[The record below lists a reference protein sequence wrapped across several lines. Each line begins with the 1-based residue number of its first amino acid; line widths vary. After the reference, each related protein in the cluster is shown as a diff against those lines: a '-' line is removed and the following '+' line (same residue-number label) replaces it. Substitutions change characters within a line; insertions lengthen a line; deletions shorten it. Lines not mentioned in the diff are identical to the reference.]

1 MKPPLVHFF
10 SNRRSTRRRCRS
22 VAAFLVLF
30 FVTTDPVYPGWIPSE
45 KANQITA
52 SIGKEDAV
60 LLTDSTGK
68 VLFSKNADRM
78 LIPASILKIYTAL
91 VALHYL
97 GPGHRFVTEFYLDGN
112 GNLKIKGYGDPLLV
126 SEALST
132 IAEELGSKN
141 GPGLKGFNDLVMD
154 DSYFNQPIRIPGIEP
169 SFEPYDAPNGAL
181 SVNFNTIYFKRNG
194 GTYISAE
201 PQTPLLPFVMGRVKA
216 ASVEKGRIILSQD
229 NDETVRYAGLL
240 FSYFFQK
247 AGIAS
252 SGRVRKGR
260 VDPSKDRLIYRYI
273 SPFKLEQIISKLLE
287 YSNNFIANQLL
298 LTAGA
303 SFISPPC
310 TLEKGVQ
317 AARVYAQK
325 ILKVSNFHF
334 AEGSGISRE
343 NRLSARCMDR
353 ILDEFTPLRNLL
365 PRDGRVLFK
374 TGTLSGISTRAGY
387 LEAESGELYRYVV
400 LVNTRDKRAETLLT
414 RLIEAIQ

>member
-1 MKPPLVHFF
+1 
-10 SNRRSTRRRCRS
+10 
-22 VAAFLVLF
+22 
-30 FVTTDPVYPGWIPSE
+30 
-45 KANQITA
+45 
-52 SIGKEDAV
+52 
-60 LLTDSTGK
+60 
-68 VLFSKNADRM
+68 
-78 LIPASILKIYTAL
+78 
-91 VALHYL
+91 
-97 GPGHRFVTEFYLDGN
+97 
-112 GNLKIKGYGDPLLV
+112 
-126 SEALST
+126 
-132 IAEELGSKN
+132 
-141 GPGLKGFNDLVMD
+141 MD